1 LIKKLSLL
9 INDEQKRKIMG
20 ESLLK
25 KILVGIEFLK
35 ILERNGIR

>member
-1 LIKKLSLL
+1 MIKKKEKSW
-9 INDEQKRKIMG
+9 EKME